1 MEVFKSLKYRVVEH
15 TEYDDKVIHIENI
28 SYDMAQA
35 LANIM
40 NSEYD
45 SYFIGEDMEDAD

>member
-15 TEYDDKVIHIENI
+15 TDYEDKVIHIENI
-28 SYDMAQA
+28 SSDMADA

-40 NSEYD
+40 NQQFD
-45 SYFIGEDMEDAD
+45 SYFIAEDMEDD